1 MKSVY
6 TTIPAVLC
14 EYAVVNRKISHL
26 KLYVYLKHIS
36 SGHIR
41 FESRLYA
48 VWATDLQVSTRTVT
62 NGIEWLKKNKWITVN
77 NKSCSLRI
85 IGYGQLCRKLKL
97 NNSKAVKYDEDDFSK
112 FRGFCCGAI
121 ITYYMRR
128 KIFSDRKSKWPGPQ
142 MDGSSTSH
150 SRGPKGYYNLPVRY
164 LSKCLGVSA
173 ATANKY
179 KLAAIE
185 AGYIIIK
192 RNIKAL
198 CDNSGKKITKEN
210 FVCFAA
216 YDSSLCGRLRQG
228 KKYLKA
234 IQADFIHSGIQMKSK
249 RNKHGEKK

>member
-1 MKSVY
+1 MKPVY
-6 TTIPAVLC
+6 TTIPVSLC
-14 EYAVVNRKISHL
+14 EYAVVNRKVNYL
-26 KLYVYLKHIS
+26 KLYVYLKYIS

-41 FESRLYA
+41 FDNRLYQ
-48 VWATDLQVSTRTVT
+48 VWATDLQVSTKTVI

-77 NKSCSLRI
+77 SKRSGLRI
-85 IGYGQLCRKLKL
+85 ISYSQLCKKLKL
-97 NNSKAVKYDEDDFSK
+97 NNSKAVKYDENDFIK
-112 FRGFCCGAI
+112 FRGFCCGAV

-142 MDGSSTSH
+142 MDGSRMSH

-185 AGYIIIK
+185 ARYIIIK
-192 RNIKAL
+192 RNIKSL
-198 CDNSGKKITKEN
+198 CDNGGKKITKDI
-210 FVCFAA
+210 FACFAD
-216 YDSSLCGRLRQG
+216 YDNSLSGRLRQG
-228 KKYLKA
+228 KKYLKV

-249 RNKHGEKK
+249 RSKHGEKK